1 MCYILLTAARKE
13 KDDGTLFKG
22 CTDIPAYNNFSIPAE
37 LMTEDWDEGRLLYPF
52 YTQLSFHL
60 IFENMLISHSVDMC
74 KI

>member
-52 YTQLSFHL
+52 
-60 IFENMLISHSVDMC
+60 
-74 KI
+74 